1 MRGFFSKANK
11 VVSAAYLLVFLLMMQ
26 ASLLFPATR
35 SMANTLAPTTPSSFV
50 LLTGISKDTPPPTS
64 DVARHRNQSGYNLLP
79 FALVKILAQHLPDSV
94 FSFPDLASLYQWNDR
109 IGAELAA
116 LPHADMVA
124 RK

>member
-1 MRGFFSKANK
+1 MRVFFRKANK
-11 VVSAAYLLVFLLMMQ
+11 VWSAAYLLIFLLMMQ

-35 SMANTLAPTTPSSFV
+35 SVANTLAPHPPSSYV

-64 DVARHRNQSGYNLLP
+64 DVARYRNQFGGNLLP
-79 FALVKILAQHLPDSV
+79 FALVRTLAQHLPESIFA
-94 FSFPDLASLYQWNDR
+94 FSALPAFYQWNDR

-116 LPHADMVA
+116 SPHADMVA